1 VSVAWVQTVTP
12 AGTTSP
18 AVTGSFT
25 PSAGDQIPVFGA
37 NTSGSATT
45 MTVTGTGSY
54 SSLATL
60 LSDGATGKT
69 LQPWANS
76 NCSGGAQTV
85 TNTGATGNAMFIWAF
100 EYSGATSV
108 TAQTSVLRS
117 SPGAGTGAI
126 LGTSVTVPAGAILL
140 ALCTCESTTT
150 ATITSPSGTNRGSGT
165 VASTLPYCVTEY
177 AGAGAAI
184 QPSFTCS
191 VGASNSFA
199 VMQILLQP
207 STAAPVLM
215 GGICL

>member
-1 VSVAWVQTVTP
+1 VSVSWVQTVTP
-12 AGTTSP
+12 VGTTSP

-60 LSDGATGKT
+60 LSDGSTGKT

-76 NCSGGAQTV
+76 SCSGGAQTV
-85 TNTGATGNAMFIWAF
+85 TNTGAAGNAMFIWAF
-100 EYSGATSV
+100 EYSGAATVS
-108 TAQTSVLRS
+108 AQTSVLRS
-117 SPGAGTGAI
+117 NPGTGAGAI

-140 ALCTCESTTT
+140 ALCTCESTVT
-150 ATITSPSGTNRGSGT
+150 ATITSPSGTNRGAGT

-177 AGAGAAI
+177 AGTGAAI
-184 QPSFTCS
+184 QPAFTCS
-191 VGASNSFA
+191 VGGTNSFG
-199 VMQILLQP
+199 VQQILLQP